1 MPVIVP
7 IVEGDGDAVALPN
20 LLTRILAEKYGRGD
34 VLVAQGRQG
43 VVKANGRQNLER
55 KLDRFLGHAQNRPG
69 CAAVL
74 IVVDADD
81 DCPAELAARLRERC
95 HDIGTRCP
103 VEIVCACRS
112 YEAWLL
118 ASLETIRGSYG
129 IPDAAAL
136 PADADGIPDPKRW
149 LTDQM
154 PAGQVYKPTTHQ
166 PSLSSAIDP
175 FLAHRNSR
183 SFRRLCHALEQLVA
197 AMDSPAG

>member
-7 IVEGDGDAVALPN
+7 IVEGDGDAAALPG

-34 VLVAQGRQG
+34 VLVAHGKR

-55 KLDRFLGHAQNRPG
+55 KLDRFLGHAQNRPD

-81 DCPAELAARLRERC
+81 DCPAELAERLLKRC
-95 HDIGTRCP
+95 RDIGTRRP

-118 ASLETIRGSYG
+118 ASLETIRGRHG
-129 IPDAAAL
+129 IPDAATL
-136 PADADGIPDPKRW
+136 PADAENIPDPKRW
-149 LTDQM
+149 LDEQM
-154 PAGQVYKPTTHQ
+154 PTGQSYKPTTHQ
-166 PSLSSAIDP
+166 PSFSSAINP
-175 FLAHRNSR
+175 CLAHRNSR

-197 AMDSPAG
+197 AVDSSEG